1 MEQSQEASRL
11 GQKPEIWGIPPMEQS
26 QEASGLGQKPEIWKN
41 PPIGQSQEA
50 SRLGPK
56 PEIWGI
62 PPNGAVT
69 GSKWV
74 EVKQQKSGKYSK
86 LEELHEA

>member
-1 MEQSQEASRL
+1 MWSMHQQETSSMGHAILEAGMPPFFEL
-11 GQKPEIWGIPPMEQS
+11 GQ
-26 QEASGLGQKPEIWKN
+26 
-41 PPIGQSQEA
+41 
-50 SRLGPK
+50 K

-74 EVKQQKSGKYSK
+74 GVKQQKSGKYSK

>member
-1 MEQSQEASRL
+1 MLFWRQGCLLFFEL
-11 GQKPEIWGIPPMEQS
+11 GQ
-26 QEASGLGQKPEIWKN
+26 
-41 PPIGQSQEA
+41 
-50 SRLGPK
+50 K

-74 EVKQQKSGKYSK
+74 GVKQQKSGKYFK

>member
-1 MEQSQEASRL
+1 MWSMQQQRTSLMKHIILEAGMSPFFEL

-50 SRLGPK
+50 SG
-56 PEIWGI
+56 
-62 PPNGAVT
+62 
-69 GSKWV
+69 
-74 EVKQQKSGKYSK
+74 
-86 LEELHEA
+86 LE

>member
-1 MEQSQEASRL
+1 MWSMHQQETSSMGHAILEAGMPPFFEL
-11 GQKPEIWGIPPMEQS
+11 GQ
-26 QEASGLGQKPEIWKN
+26 
-41 PPIGQSQEA
+41 
-50 SRLGPK
+50 K

-74 EVKQQKSGKYSK
+74 GVKQQKSGKYSK
-86 LEELHEA
+86 LEESHEA

>member
-1 MEQSQEASRL
+1 MWSMQQQETSSMGHAILEAGMPPFFEL
-11 GQKPEIWGIPPMEQS
+11 GQKPG
-26 QEASGLGQKPEIWKN
+26 
-41 PPIGQSQEA
+41 
-50 SRLGPK
+50 
-56 PEIWGI
+56 IWGI

-74 EVKQQKSGKYSK
+74 GVKQQKSGKYSK

>member
-1 MEQSQEASRL
+1 MWSMHQQETSLMGHAIL
-11 GQKPEIWGIPPMEQS
+11 EAGMPPFFE
-26 QEASGLGQKPEIWKN
+26 LGQKPEIWKN

-50 SRLGPK
+50 SGLGQK

-74 EVKQQKSGKYSK
+74 GVKQQKSGKYSK

>member
-1 MEQSQEASRL
+1 MLFWRQGCLLFFEL
-11 GQKPEIWGIPPMEQS
+11 GQKT
-26 QEASGLGQKPEIWKN
+26 
-41 PPIGQSQEA
+41 
-50 SRLGPK
+50 
-56 PEIWGI
+56 EIWGI

-74 EVKQQKSGKYSK
+74 GVKQQKSGKYSK